1 MNLSEMV
8 ILLLPTQCPRIGDFK
23 PVVIPIYWLKIKCSI
38 IFSSNILFIAQP
50 IKNLFKMLE
59 DVVISSK
66 YLAHYGL
73 IFTIQLQRL
82 LST

>member
-1 MNLSEMV
+1 M
-8 ILLLPTQCPRIGDFK
+8 
-23 PVVIPIYWLKIKCSI
+23 
-38 IFSSNILFIAQP
+38 
-50 IKNLFKMLE
+50 E

-82 LST
+82 PFYIGPIGDLTFFYNKYTFRQVKHYN